1 MSLMLVNKII
11 LQIILKVE
19 VGTCKTTNKE
29 TEMFVYYSTLNLKIV
44 YLMRTGTYQIMNSTD
59 KSHCC

>member
-19 VGTCKTTNKE
+19 VGKTTNKE
-29 TEMFVYYSTLNLKIV
+29 TELVVYYGTLNL
-44 YLMRTGTYQIMNSTD
+44 
-59 KSHCC
+59 

>member
-29 TEMFVYYSTLNLKIV
+29 TEMFVYYSTLNL
-44 YLMRTGTYQIMNSTD
+44 
-59 KSHCC
+59 